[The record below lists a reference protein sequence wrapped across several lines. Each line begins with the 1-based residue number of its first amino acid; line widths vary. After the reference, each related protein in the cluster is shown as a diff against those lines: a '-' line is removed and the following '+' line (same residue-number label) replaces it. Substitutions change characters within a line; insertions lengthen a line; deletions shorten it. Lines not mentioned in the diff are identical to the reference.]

1 MKRLILTFMLVAAVA
16 TSFMSCD
23 RTTTDSDT
31 HTQKFT
37 LGTASYDIKNAV
49 TIENIKDS
57 VGQIYNAI
65 MLSQTESVGYLGSQT
80 KCVIIVFKGN
90 FTPGTHNLAF
100 DPEHPTDHFPMYLVA
115 ENSVDNIVNFSLN
128 NLLNQ
133 ADVYAASNG
142 SFTLTM
148 NQNKFTVTTTNIGVK
163 NVKSPTDA
171 MSSSVDFEDN
181 MLRYILST
189 VVEGNFNG
197 TNIVTAGRTVLN
209 ILSSPTNVA
218 AFITENGDLIGFL
231 SSTSFENGIPVGV
244 YLSNDYPIIYLQ
256 DMNLST
262 LKSASSGEISVA
274 RNGDIYAINMTN
286 LAFNDIP
293 GTPTLHYVGTMPK
306 FDFPLSQE

>member
-1 MKRLILTFMLVAAVA
+1 MKKFFLAFTLVAAIACFVG
-16 TSFMSCD
+16 CD

-57 VGQIYNAI
+57 VGQVYNAI
-65 MLSQTESVGYLGSQT
+65 MLSQTESVGSLGSQT
-80 KCVIIVFKGN
+80 KCVIIVFRGN
-90 FTPGTHNLAF
+90 FTPGTYNLAF

-133 ADVYAASNG
+133 ADVYAANSG

-163 NVKSPTDA
+163 NVKNPAEA

-231 SSTSFENGIPVGV
+231 SSTSFENGIPVGT
-244 YLSNDYPIIYLQ
+244 YSSNDNSIIYLQ
-256 DMNLST
+256 DMSLST
-262 LKSASSGEISVA
+262 LKFASSGEISVA
-274 RNGDIYAINMTN
+274 RDGDIYTINTTSLSFSN
-286 LAFNDIP
+286 IE
-293 GTPTLHYVGTMPK
+293 GTPAMHYVGTMPK
-306 FDFPLSQE
+306 FDFPLAQE